1 MKKLGQILIDN
12 GWLTLAK
19 VQQALQHQQIF
30 GGRLGTC
37 LLELN
42 LVTEDKLGN
51 ALGIQSGVP
60 VATVEDLRSIPE
72 PVLQLIPARMAF
84 KSKVLPFDRY
94 STEARVAMINTRDL
108 ILQDEL
114 AFVTSKRLK
123 IFIAPEI
130 RVLEAL
136 EKHYGCDI
144 DQRYQR
150 IWDRLNRARYLWQ
163 DTESPPGTPDA
174 VKSTRKPDSLPT
186 LVAPDAD
193 AVGRTR
199 SQWHPSPAPHLD
211 DVAAPRRST
220 PQAPVTPKAPVP
232 SPTPRPVT
240 PPRAP
245 EAAKETV
252 PTTAAASSAPSVV
265 PAPATPP
272 SEGVSSAPER
282 SSAPTPPSEAKPIT
296 VEIAGAATS
305 TGSVAGTSSTPDS
318 APEEGGTSE
327 SVSTRPM
334 PSMATPESIDDLEDR
349 MMEAEERD
357 HIAHALVLYLTER
370 FARVLCFMVRGDEV
384 AGWMG
389 TGRDVDESKLEAF
402 RLDFDSPSLFLNLK
416 AGIPIYRGPLPKMEA
431 HEGLIEIWGGR
442 YPRECLLMPVHLKG
456 RMVAVLY
463 LDKGGKALGGV
474 DLGEIQRIG
483 GLTSRAF
490 EAFLVR
496 RRAQSRAG

>member
-1 MKKLGQILIDN
+1 MKKLGQILIDS

-42 LVTEDKLGN
+42 LVSEDKLSK
-51 ALGIQSGVP
+51 ALALQSGAP

-72 PVLQLIPARMAF
+72 SVLQLIPARMAF

-123 IFIAPEI
+123 VFIAPEI

-163 DTESPPGTPDA
+163 DTESPPGTPEA
-174 VKSTRKPDSLPT
+174 VKSKQEPAQLPT
-186 LVAPDAD
+186 LVGPDAH
-193 AVGRTR
+193 AVGPGTR

-211 DVAAPRRST
+211 DVTT
-220 PQAPVTPKAPVP
+220 P
-232 SPTPRPVT
+232 SGPTPRTPETPKVPVKT
-240 PPRAP
+240 PTPAARPVGPPRPP
-245 EAAKETV
+245 ETAKETV
-252 PTTAAASSAPSVV
+252 PTTAAASLAGPSGVAVPASAP
-265 PAPATPP
+265 P
-272 SEGVSSAPER
+272 
-282 SSAPTPPSEAKPIT
+282 
-296 VEIAGAATS
+296 VEVKLGDT
-305 TGSVAGTSSTPDS
+305 GTSV
-318 APEEGGTSE
+318 EEGATSE

-334 PSMATPESIDDLEDR
+334 PSMATPESIEDLEAQ
-349 MMEAEERD
+349 MMAAEERD
-357 HIAHALVLYLTER
+357 HIAHALVLYLTEH

-389 TGRDVDESKLEAF
+389 TGRDVDEAKLDAF
-402 RLDFDSPSLFLNLK
+402 RLDFDAPSLFLNLK
-416 AGIPIYRGPLPKMEA
+416 AGIPIYRGPLPKMDA
-431 HEGLIEIWGGR
+431 HESLIEIWGGR

-456 RMVAVLY
+456 RMVTVLY
-463 LDKGGKALGGV
+463 LDKGGKPLGGV

-483 GLTSRAF
+483 QLTSRAF

-496 RRAQSRAG
+496 KRVQSKTG